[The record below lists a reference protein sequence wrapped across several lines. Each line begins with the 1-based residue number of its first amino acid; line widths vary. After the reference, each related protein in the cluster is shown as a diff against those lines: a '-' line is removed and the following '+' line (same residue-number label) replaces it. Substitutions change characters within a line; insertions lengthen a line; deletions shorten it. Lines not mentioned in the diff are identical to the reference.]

1 MLQSLLTTLF
11 STRTGKATGLKLE
24 QARSRSDGV
33 LSEADHNR
41 VENLQGFTR
50 TREYVS
56 SHHILKL
63 CALKFTAESSDLAN
77 KLTKAET
84 DLEAVNRLSEE
95 ILAQK
100 DEQQRKANQEL
111 DIVKHKLASS
121 EEEVSVLRTQLTEKV
136 VEIENLCRQLAQSS
150 KEIEVKQKAL
160 EEAKALRLKLLSE
173 QSAKE
178 GSLNQLEAEKET
190 AEKKLNELMTN
201 FEQLKVALS
210 RQERLTVEASDRAA
224 VAQAEAEK
232 ARTRATSVE
241 VRAAERESDLKDR
254 IRLLEERLVLLTEPD
269 AALFADHIEEA
280 KLTTSPIPDDSSP
293 EAASARCVTLLVE
306 RKLLETRLS
315 ETRKHLEDVKST
327 WNEKLSALESQIT
340 HLNEKIAEDSAEHS
354 SSQIEWEHQRKHL
367 ESLVRSAIG
376 VGNLSTVFPYVQPT
390 DVIPIETPRSGPF
403 LKAEFF
409 PQVTELQEQCAEAQA
424 RAAKLQSDQAD
435 NERLAGEQNRE
446 WEVEKKSLLAKIAK
460 MEQAAEAESR
470 AHAEVLQKTQDLQ
483 SRVSALETDKENYV
497 KEVDA
502 LKREKIELESQL
514 DSTKAEVTQLR
525 EEYAAYQ
532 TSATESQE
540 RAKKVEQE
548 LQHLGNANNDLTTEI
563 ANLTN
568 ALEAEK
574 EAGARHLNALNE
586 EISKLK
592 AQVQTSVDQISDAQ
606 KTANAAEA
614 ARRQVDSERSALQTK
629 LVEMEKVFEAKIAEV
644 KAKQKED
651 EDARTSSEVAAL
663 KAVIEELNETMSD
676 RNKLPSL
683 LVQTIRLQKQ
693 KLSELKRALGQG
705 LRPVTASNL
714 SLISTDEE
722 AHNHTQPFVTSK
734 SVVCSSMF
742 FPMYSSRH
750 IDVVSP
756 PQIVDEVTLPPL
768 ITSRQTA
775 APPPAPSSP
784 PAMLPDERHDRGA
797 RQMPLS
803 PSALLL
809 DSQSDVDTVNF
820 GYLRHVLLKF
830 LLSRESEV
838 GAMIEL
844 PHYIDTSF
852 QPPCVIHLQ
861 ALQLVRAVATILR
874 LSKEDEFLIRQKLE
888 QRRSWF
894 AAPVVSPKATGQFS
908 KVVSP

>member
-1 MLQSLLTTLF
+1 MFSELHNKVSKDRDGKRPLDAHSIQSSFTAGSNESLNSIYSASGHTHRKSDRIKYLETKVSELGVLLRQKNLCLES
-11 STRTGKATGLKLE
+11 STKEIDRLKLELE

-41 VENLQGFTR
+41 VENLQGIA
-50 TREYVS
+50 E
-56 SHHILKL
+56 
-63 CALKFTAESSDLAN
+63 ESSDLAN

-367 ESLVRSAIG
+367 ESLV
-376 VGNLSTVFPYVQPT
+376 
-390 DVIPIETPRSGPF
+390 
-403 LKAEFF
+403 
-409 PQVTELQEQCAEAQA
+409 TELQEQCAEAQA

-676 RNKLPSL
+676 RNK
-683 LVQTIRLQKQ
+683 TIRLQKQ

-722 AHNHTQPFVTSK
+722 AHNHTQPFVTSN
-734 SVVCSSMF
+734 
-742 FPMYSSRH
+742 
-750 IDVVSP
+750 VVSP

-830 LLSRESEV
+830 LLSRESE
-838 GAMIEL
+838 
-844 PHYIDTSF
+844 
-852 QPPCVIHLQ
+852 